1 MVIIMRKNSEQ
12 RRVKKEYEDK
22 YMSIVK
28 KKVLEVLKNR
38 SCHVFLFGSR
48 ARGPFRLGSDMD
60 VGVSGLDENIFGRM
74 KSRILLKVEESIVP
88 FDVDII
94 NFDIVDGEFK
104 KEARKNQVQW
114 K

>member
-1 MVIIMRKNSEQ
+1 MRQNSEQ
-12 RRVKKEYEDK
+12 RRVKRDYEDK

-28 KKVLEVLKNR
+28 KTVLEVLKDR
-38 SCHVFLFGSR
+38 SCQVFLFGSR
-48 ARGPFRLGSDMD
+48 ARGTFRLGSDMD
-60 VGVSGLDENIFGRM
+60 VGVSGLDEDFFSRM

-104 KEARKNQVQW
+104 KEARKNRIQW